1 MERTLPGHDALV
13 ATSPKGNY
21 EDRSGRLVTSL
32 RLILRPGV
40 WFIPRP
46 GVWFVLLDFRF
57 ISCSFH
63 CFTSCQRFETGVEC
77 ITSRKFAVESINST
91 YERAVLRQLRT
102 LMVSI
107 NVAPFK
113 LVEKLCAFTA
123 AFSVTRKAED
133 FNSKTCLACNI
144 APFYLV
150 EKSVGL
156 FRAAARV
163 PSPQPAG
170 DQKDCGALG
179 RDFRLPSMNSVGK
192 RIWSLRRRDYLATK

>member
-1 MERTLPGHDALV
+1 VFGLFLFRGP
-13 ATSPKGNY
+13 
-21 EDRSGRLVTSL
+21 
-32 RLILRPGV
+32 
-40 WFIPRP
+40 
-46 GVWFVLLDFRF
+46 VLCLGFLLFDLFRARF
-57 ISCSFH
+57 IALPPVKDLKQVWSAL
-63 CFTSCQRFETGVEC
+63 QAENLRF
-77 ITSRKFAVESINST
+77 ESINST

-150 EKSVGL
+150 EKAWVCFAL
-156 FRAAARV
+156 QPVFRVLGQREIRRVAALWV
-163 PSPQPAG
+163 EILKLS
-170 DQKDCGALG
+170 
-179 RDFRLPSMNSVGK
+179 SMNSVGK

>member
-1 MERTLPGHDALV
+1 VFGLCF
-13 ATSPKGNY
+13 
-21 EDRSGRLVTSL
+21 
-32 RLILRPGV
+32 LIFDLFRA
-40 WFIPRP
+40 
-46 GVWFVLLDFRF
+46 RF
-57 ISCSFH
+57 IALPPVKDLKQVWSAL
-63 CFTSCQRFETGVEC
+63 QAENLRF
-77 ITSRKFAVESINST
+77 ESINST